1 MISGSSCK
9 NSSPHDDPARSI
21 PLGDGHAVAPP
32 MKWVKAALNSAEKMA
47 DLPYGSIW
55 LFPNHGFS
63 Y

>member
-32 MKWVKAALNSAEKMA
+32 MEWVKTAQKKWEIYHMVVS
-47 DLPYGSIW
+47 
-55 LFPNHGFS
+55 
-63 Y
+63 